1 MIPLKKA
8 KGRVLF
14 NFPGTS
20 RQPAKTTIEGQCSPS
35 PFLCVEARKT
45 IKRQVSQFQRH
56 LQTFYAP
63 LSFSLSL
70 SLFSSVLVC
79 VCGYGT
85 WNAKVFT
92 HWKLRV
98 EEQEHRD
105 NQDPLPSARTPKKL
119 EKKLNYLCCWSGLG
133 GSPWWKSGCL
143 CVSACEWLCE
153 YAHKSMQRIL
163 IENVCRKCG
172 HQGSVWRFHTTM
184 GQEQYGNDENNQI
197 LLLYIY
203 WVSIL
208 KKNERK

>member
-79 VCGYGT
+79 VCVGT
-85 WNAKVFT
+85 GHEMQKFLPIESYVSRSRSTETTKTRFQ
-92 HWKLRV
+92 V
-98 EEQEHRD
+98 PGHR
-105 NQDPLPSARTPKKL
+105 
-119 EKKLNYLCCWSGLG
+119 
-133 GSPWWKSGCL
+133 KS
-143 CVSACEWLCE
+143 
-153 YAHKSMQRIL
+153 
-163 IENVCRKCG
+163 
-172 HQGSVWRFHTTM
+172 
-184 GQEQYGNDENNQI
+184 
-197 LLLYIY
+197 
-203 WVSIL
+203 
-208 KKNERK
+208 